1 MGKSI
6 HKVTSKILQVNIKME
21 TQSHKNNRLT
31 KIAMGSKELQ
41 KKECS
46 MTRDTNLSKKK
57 KEIKSKKP
65 ITITT

>member
-6 HKVTSKILQVNIKME
+6 PKVTSKILQDNIKME

-31 KIAMGSKELQ
+31 KIATESKELQ

-46 MTRDTNLSKKK
+46 MTKDTNLSKKK
-57 KEIKSKKP
+57 KEIKLKKP